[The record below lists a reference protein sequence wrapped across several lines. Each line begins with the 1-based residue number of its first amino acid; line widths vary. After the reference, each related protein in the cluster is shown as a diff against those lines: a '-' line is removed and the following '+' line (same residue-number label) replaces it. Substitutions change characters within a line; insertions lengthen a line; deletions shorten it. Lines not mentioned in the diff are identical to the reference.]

1 MRATHAGSFADHQL
15 SALIDMCERPIA
27 NTALEKCPL
36 CLQENQP
43 LKSHLAR
50 HLQTLALFTLPR
62 RDSESDD
69 DMASIGAHV
78 WHSDDEED
86 DQRMEGMGDVES
98 GSEISSAGMREIPDV
113 VDEEANRGLARDEIS
128 QRLLSKVTPGTNSQQ
143 AALDVEKWTEEE
155 KRAFMLSWGVNP
167 SVDPEVAVALVQ
179 SWEETTRKKEE
190 EEEEEVEEGSR
201 AKKPVPEIDFTL
213 HTMDDGTL
221 VSAAPEDAQT
231 AICKELI
238 GIITKD
244 SGFWTLEQKKRNAAL
259 DIESWSDAQKVQ
271 FQSTFGVDPVASP
284 ETAVALVLGWEKT
297 SRRKAKEKKATDEG
311 GEKNEQ
317 TAEETSKD
325 VESSKDKIDVDGESE
340 KAKQERARDE
350 FFKRLGSKIR
360 QQQPR
365 EGREGTYL
373 LQVESLSEEEIK
385 QFELFSGFNPRH
397 DPKVA
402 FELAQIY
409 EEDALRRGKVEK
421 AELVLGREE
430 EKTVNGQGQPSLG
443 ATFADD
449 PTSLWPLSRVLEW
462 LEENGFS
469 ELWRETFK
477 DLGLQGAGFLGLGD
491 VGNTHS
497 VVFPQLAKVCARR
510 GVEWNET
517 KEQEEANRMR
527 DLIWLFKGGK
537 QERELKDRFFQLR
550 RAEDVVDGD
559 FEEKKA
565 NSAEVE
571 TRKKS
576 LDEVMSRVRRDVEKA
591 GLPPWL
597 FRKWEMER
605 LKEDYM
611 ILQGMDAQVDMDFNE
626 REKAFQFRMT
636 RLKNS
641 MRVAALPLIL
651 LAEWD
656 KELGKPEEVE
666 PLGVESA
673 MKRFKDD
680 YRKLAALEEREK
692 QIEKRTGEGKIE
704 YDLRVLIRSMSD
716 SGLPL
721 SLLKEWTRELGTPHS
736 LSKIVDLEIERI
748 EGVEIVERERA
759 EERKGYE
766 LFVGN
771 LFPDVD
777 EFLLMSTFDSRYS
790 SCMSASV
797 REDPNA
803 RQNYGAD
810 RNCGVVRFSSESDK
824 QRALYE
830 MQDAYCGST
839 PMRLSTYPPECWL
852 DDSPDAPDRSHRL
865 NVSAPAD
872 MEGAVPNSKDPA
884 RQFLSVPG
892 GPITPTMEPEMDKRA
907 ASPPAGPDPQFP
919 PPSSQATGNMRG
931 TTSYDGR
938 QGANSYETMKSTL
951 STSTSSIPGV
961 EDIPSFSPFPKLVNT
976 PTNIPPSDEE
986 KEILLEKAR
995 IPVLHSD
1002 DPEMQLAWAQD
1013 ALTWVEIAQ
1022 NDGNRI
1028 SKRPST
1034 PRNERCIRKDA
1045 IAIVTFLAE
1054 QSHPK
1059 AMFMKGIW
1067 HEFGKFGYR
1076 VDKKE
1081 AFLHMRTA
1089 AEKGY
1094 SRAYYRMGMAYEQSN
1109 DAPKAIEMYWRG
1121 VSFDDSAACYRMGM
1135 MLILGQQGI
1144 TQDYEEGM
1152 KLLYKAAETA
1162 DENAPQGAYVLGMLQ
1177 IKELPQVQVPEM
1189 YLRVSANIGKS
1200 YIEKAAFLGFSKAQ
1214 ARMGQAYELAQL
1226 DCEFDPTTSLH
1237 YYVLAARQ
1245 GEPEAEM
1252 SVSKWFLCGYEGI
1265 FDKSPELAFEYAQ
1278 RAAGAEYALAE
1289 FALGYFYEVGVY
1301 VSIDM
1306 QNARLWYEKAAAKG
1320 NQDAIARLDSI
1331 RRAPEFADLERQ
1343 NSSLSLAQESSVY
1356 QSVYQPRLQMPMPG
1370 KIPNITRA
1378 ELPANRAYREAPD
1391 VNPASLSSFQPQPP
1405 PQFSSQ
1411 SQNRQNSFSL
1421 AQESSV
1427 YQSIYEPRLQ
1437 MPMPGKIPNITR
1449 AELPANQVYELP
1461 ANQVYREAPDVNP
1474 ASLSS
1479 FQPQPPQFS
1488 SQSQKRHQGANTH
1501 FGGGESAGSP
1511 QSRTGALEASTRTGI
1526 GMGPPKPGDSNKD
1539 TPTAKKKE
1547 KERGFGRLRK
1557 FISRGKSPPPV
1568 A

>member
-1 MRATHAGSFADHQL
+1 MRAAHAGSFADHQL

-113 VDEEANRGLARDEIS
+113 VDEVANRDLVRDEII
-128 QRLLSKVTPGTNSQQ
+128 QRLLSKITPGANSQQ
-143 AALDVEKWTEEE
+143 AALDVEKWTKEE
-155 KRAFMLSWGVNP
+155 KRAFLLGWGVNP
-167 SVDPEVAVALVQ
+167 SVDPEVAVALVE
-179 SWEETTRKKEE
+179 SWEETTRKKKEE
-190 EEEEEVEEGSR
+190 EEEEEEGSR

-213 HTMDDGTL
+213 HTMDDRTL

-231 AICKELI
+231 AICKELS

-244 SGFWTLEQKKRNAAL
+244 PGFWTPEQKKRNAAL
-259 DIESWSDAQKVQ
+259 DIESWSDAQKAQ
-271 FQSTFGVDPVASP
+271 FQSTFGVDPVVSP

-297 SRRKAKEKKATDEG
+297 SPRKAKETKATDEG

-317 TAEETSKD
+317 AAEQTSKD
-325 VESSKDKIDVDGESE
+325 AESSKDKTDVDGESE

-360 QQQPR
+360 QQQPQ

-385 QFELFSGFNPRH
+385 QFELFSGYDPRH
-397 DPKVA
+397 DPKLA
-402 FELAQIY
+402 FALALSY
-409 EEDALRRGKVEK
+409 EEEALRREKVEK
-421 AELVLGREE
+421 DELALRREE
-430 EKTVNGQGQPSLG
+430 EKTENGQGQPSLG

-462 LEENGFS
+462 LAENGFG

-477 DLGLQGAGFLGLGD
+477 DLGLQGAGFLDLGD

-527 DLIWLFKGGK
+527 DLIWLSQRGK
-537 QERELKDRFFQLR
+537 QERELKDRYFQLR
-550 RAEDVVDGD
+550 RLEDVVDRD

-565 NSAEVE
+565 DSAEVE
-571 TRKKS
+571 RQKDN
-576 LDEVMSRVRRDVEKA
+576 LNDFMSILRRDVEKS
-591 GLPPWL
+591 GLGL
-597 FRKWEMER
+597 FSEVFSMWEMER
-605 LKEDYM
+605 LKEDYIM
-611 ILQGMDAQVDMDFNE
+611 LKGMEAQIDKDFNGGIIGYADIPE
-626 REKAFQFRMT
+626 RERAFESGMT

-641 MRVAALPLIL
+641 MRKADLPSDL
-651 LAEWD
+651 LQKWD
-656 KELGKPEEVE
+656 KEFEKPGDVE

-673 MKRFKDD
+673 MKRFKDQF
-680 YRKLAALEEREK
+680 RELVRSK
-692 QIEKRTGEGKIE
+692 EVKPQIAEDFDTKTGENS
-704 YDLRVLIRSMSD
+704 LRSDVKQLSSSMRNA
-716 SGLPL
+716 GLPL
-721 SLLKEWTRELGTPHS
+721 SLLKEWSKEHETPFFVS
-736 LSKIVDLEIERI
+736 VEVDLEIRRVQME
-748 EGVEIVERERA
+748 EREKRN
-759 EERKGYE
+759 GYE
-766 LFVGN
+766 LFVEN

-777 EFLLMSTFDSRYS
+777 EFLLMSAFESRYP

-803 RQNYGAD
+803 RQNHGAD
-810 RNCGVVRFSSESDK
+810 RNCGVVRFSSERDK
-824 QRALYE
+824 QKALYE

-839 PMRLSTYPPECWL
+839 PMRLSPYPPECWL

-892 GPITPTMEPEMDKRA
+892 GPIIPTMEPEMDKRA
-907 ASPPAGPDPQFP
+907 ASSPAGPDPQFP
-919 PPSSQATGNMRG
+919 PPSSQATGNTQG
-931 TTSYDGR
+931 TTTYDGR
-938 QGANSYETMKSTL
+938 QGANSYDALKSTL

-961 EDIPSFSPFPKLVNT
+961 EDIPSFSPFPKLVDK

-986 KEILLEKAR
+986 KEIILEKAR
-995 IPVLHSD
+995 APVLHSD

-1034 PRNERCIRKDA
+1034 PQIEHCIWEDA

-1054 QSHPK
+1054 QTHPK
-1059 AMFMKGIW
+1059 AMFMKGLW

-1094 SRAYYRMGMAYEQSN
+1094 SRAYYRMGIAYEQSN
-1109 DAPKAIEMYWRG
+1109 DGPKAIEMYWRG

-1135 MLILGQQGI
+1135 LFILGQQGI
-1144 TQDYEEGM
+1144 TQDYKEGM

-1162 DENAPQGAYVLGMLQ
+1162 DQNAPQGAYVLGMLQ

-1189 YLRVSANIGKS
+1189 YLGVSANIGKS
-1200 YIEKAAFLGFSKAQ
+1200 NIEKAAFLGFSKAQ
-1214 ARMGQAYELAQL
+1214 TKMGQAYELAQL
-1226 DCEFDPTTSLH
+1226 GCEFDPTKSLH

-1252 SVSKWFLCGYEGI
+1252 SVSKWFLSGYEGI
-1265 FDKSPELAFEYAQ
+1265 FNKSPELAFEYAQ

-1289 FALGYFYEVGVY
+1289 FALGYFYEVGIHVPI
-1301 VSIDM
+1301 SLKD
-1306 QNARLWYEKAAAKG
+1306 ARVWYEKAAAKG
-1320 NQDAIARLDSI
+1320 HKDAIDRINSI
-1331 RRAPEFADLERQ
+1331 RRAPEFAELERV
-1343 NSSLSLAQESSVY
+1343 NSYVSPAKESSMY
-1356 QSVYQPRLQMPMPG
+1356 RSVYEPHLQMPMPG
-1370 KIPNITRA
+1370 KIPNPIRA
-1378 ELPANRAYREAPD
+1378 ELPADWAYREAPD

-1411 SQNRQNSFSL
+1411 SQS
-1421 AQESSV
+1421 
-1427 YQSIYEPRLQ
+1427 
-1437 MPMPGKIPNITR
+1437 
-1449 AELPANQVYELP
+1449 
-1461 ANQVYREAPDVNP
+1461 
-1474 ASLSS
+1474 
-1479 FQPQPPQFS
+1479 
-1488 SQSQKRHQGANTH
+1488 RHQGANTH
-1501 FGGGESAGSP
+1501 FGGGESVGSP

-1539 TPTAKKKE
+1539 TPTVKKKE